1 MRIAIFTDTF
11 LPQVNG
17 VTNTLG
23 RMGEYLESKGIA
35 YIFITPDQKKEGI
48 LPYNTESFFSYPLFI
63 YPECRF
69 AVPNMLRLNK
79 RLDAFQPDV
88 ILSMTE
94 FNMGL
99 AGLAYGKK
107 RKIPVVTNYS
117 TNFGTILNSYN
128 LNILGNALEKYL
140 AWFHNEADMTLT
152 PSVESQKKLE
162 NMGVFKTAL
171 FERGIDFER
180 FDPGHRNIQYRQEA
194 GIDDKLVLLYVGRL
208 SPEKDLDILRDAMY
222 RLNDKYQDQIAL
234 VITGEGPM
242 SAELKKSMP
251 ANVLFT
257 GYKKG
262 KELAEI
268 YASCDIFAFPS
279 SFETFGNVVLE
290 AFASG
295 LPVVGVA
302 EGGVKGLIKHGE
314 NGYLA
319 EPRDVDSFVACVE
332 KVITNEFLRK
342 RFGTNGRA
350 YAKTNSWPAVFDNLM
365 DIFNSLQD
373 TFDQSI
379 NDTKA
384 AN

>member
-35 YIFITPDQKKEGI
+35 YIFITPDQKKEGT
-48 LPYNTESFFSYPLFI
+48 LPYNMEAFFSYPLFI

-69 AVPNMLRLNK
+69 ALPNMLRLTK

-88 ILSMTE
+88 ILTMTE

-99 AGLAYGKK
+99 AGLNYGKK

-117 TNFGTILNSYN
+117 TNFGTILNSYK
-128 LNILGNALEKYL
+128 LHVLGNALEKYL
-140 AWFHNEADMTLT
+140 AWFHNEADLTLT
-152 PSVESQKKLE
+152 PSVESQEKLE
-162 NMGVFKTAL
+162 KMGVIHTAL

-180 FDPGHRNIQYRQEA
+180 FDPKHRNSQYRQEA

-208 SPEKDLDILRDAMY
+208 SPEKDLDILRDAMD
-222 RLNDKYQDQIAL
+222 RLNTEYRDQIAL
-234 VITGEGPM
+234 VMTGDGPM
-242 SAELKKSMP
+242 CAELKKSMP
-251 ANVLFT
+251 SNVLFT

-262 KELAEI
+262 RELAEI
-268 YASCDIFAFPS
+268 YASCDVFAFPS

-302 EGGVKGLIKHGE
+302 EGGVKGLIRHGE

-319 EPRDVDSFVACVE
+319 NPRDVDSFSACIE
-332 KVITNEFLRK
+332 KIITNEFLRK
-342 RFGTNGRA
+342 RFGINGRA
-350 YAKTNSWPAVFDNLM
+350 YAQTKSWQAVFDDLM
-365 DIFNSLQD
+365 TTFESLQD
-373 TFDQSI
+373 SFDESI